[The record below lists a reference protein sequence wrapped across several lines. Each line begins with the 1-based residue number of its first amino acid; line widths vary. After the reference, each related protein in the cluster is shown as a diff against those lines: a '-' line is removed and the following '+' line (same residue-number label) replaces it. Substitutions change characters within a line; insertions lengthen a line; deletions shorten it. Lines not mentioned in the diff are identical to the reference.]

1 VIEANFF
8 FCSQAKGEK
17 PPVQERYQSVS
28 DKAALV
34 KALNDSL
41 AYCDAV

>member
-1 VIEANFF
+1 VNANFF

-17 PPVQERYQSVS
+17 PPATENYEQIA

-34 KALNDSL
+34 KALNAL
-41 AYCDAV
+41 LEA